1 MNQAQDNWEISPQEV
16 RDMLES
22 GEDFAFLDCRTPE
35 EHAIASVAAARLVPM
50 QDVPQRVNELEE
62 HLDEPVVVMC
72 HHGQRSLQVTAFLKE
87 QGFTDV
93 KSLAGGIDRWAREI
107 DPKVPRY

>member
-1 MNQAQDNWEISPQEV
+1 MPEINPDWEVTPQDV
-16 RDMLES
+16 KARFDA
-22 GEDFAFLDCRTPE
+22 GEDLALIDCRTPE
-35 EHAIASVAAARLVPM
+35 EHATARVDAARLVPM
-50 QDVPQRVNELEE
+50 QDVPARLSELEE

-72 HHGQRSLQVTAFLKE
+72 HHGQRSLQVAAFLKE

-107 DPKVPRY
+107 DPAVPRY